1 MTCKVTY
8 EDIINLLWKRRDGP
22 EFQKLLEDLG
32 ENSYKQDPVEGHPD
46 SFDDGFSSCG
56 LGLFTFDA
64 LIQIAWI
71 WVEGREPDKRIS
83 VLPAGIL
90 ETDNIEDVRNKFRNP
105 PVASKLGDKPSERF
119 RLSDSYIAEESMLH
133 NISIEITYTS
143 ASGNPKLITLMRTDK
158 ENWPLNKQDYR
169 YGGDTVPQTRKQ

>member
-32 ENSYKQDPVEGHPD
+32 ETSYKQDPVEGQPDAYDD
-46 SFDDGFSSCG
+46 SFSSFG
-56 LGLFTFDA
+56 LGLFTLDA

-71 WVEGREPDKRIS
+71 WVEGREPSRRIS

-90 ETDNIEDVRNKFRNP
+90 ETDTIEDVRNKFPTP
-105 PVASKLGDKPSERF
+105 PVASKAGDKPSERF
-119 RLSDSYIAEESMLH
+119 RLSDSYIAEESKFH
-133 NISIEITYTS
+133 NISIEIGFTS
-143 ASGNPKLITLMRTDK
+143 ASGGPRLIILMRTDK
-158 ENWPLNKQDYR
+158 ENWPLKKKDENQIKAIQQR
-169 YGGDTVPQTRKQ
+169 H